1 MHQFQTIFNQVNSY
15 AAKHEPFLLLVDFD
29 INKPILF
36 TLSDLADENI
46 FIEFPT
52 YSNCKKNK
60 PSNEAIDLQA
70 QAVSKEIYAKQFDI
84 VQQNLQYGNSFLTN
98 LTLQTPVQLDA
109 SLQKVFETAQ
119 AKYKILFKNEWVC
132 FSPETFIQIVQNEIY
147 TFPMKGTI
155 DANLPNAI
163 ERLLA
168 DEKEKAEHYT
178 IVDLLRND
186 ISSVASQV
194 KVEKFRY
201 IDTIKT
207 VHGELVQ
214 TSSKIS
220 GKLPNNFR
228 ENLAETIFKL
238 LPAGSISGAPK
249 KKTVSI
255 IHEAEDY
262 ERGYYTGVAF
272 LFDGHNIDSCVLIR
286 FIEKV
291 NDGFVYKSG
300 GGITINSQCED
311 EYNELIQ
318 KIYVPVA

>member
-1 MHQFQTIFNQVNSY
+1 
-15 AAKHEPFLLLVDFD
+15 
-29 INKPILF
+29 
-36 TLSDLADENI
+36 
-46 FIEFPT
+46 
-52 YSNCKKNK
+52 
-60 PSNEAIDLQA
+60 
-70 QAVSKEIYAKQFDI
+70 
-84 VQQNLQYGNSFLTN
+84 
-98 LTLQTPVQLDA
+98 
-109 SLQKVFETAQ
+109 
-119 AKYKILFKNEWVC
+119 
-132 FSPETFIQIVQNEIY
+132 
-147 TFPMKGTI
+147 
-155 DANLPNAI
+155 
-163 ERLLA
+163 
-168 DEKEKAEHYT
+168 
-178 IVDLLRND
+178 
-186 ISSVASQV
+186 
-194 KVEKFRY
+194 
-201 IDTIKT
+201 
-207 VHGELVQ
+207 
-214 TSSKIS
+214 
-220 GKLPNNFR
+220 LPNNFR